1 MHLGGELSLR
11 RAKLAFTG
19 QLTATL
25 WAAWPLETLLILL
38 TVFNSV

>member
-25 WAAWPLETLLILL
+25 WAARLSGKEIL
-38 TVFNSV
+38 